1 MLPQAFLRLHIKVF
15 LGYVIFRYGYVDLFD
30 PCQKDCFDFYVIRR
44 LFDIRR
50 CILIFN
56 RHGFQVYCSR
66 RFSTHLI
73 VVVVFRNRQLL
84 NFFDG
89 WWRVFLSFLSRFLA
103 FWTGIFHRLAKSL
116 LILFLQLS
124 KFSVLTHVVDDD
136 SYGIGLHPVL
146 HFVEVLEA
154 AIHFLLLDL
163 LPHSL
168 AHGISAHVFLYH
180 SGSVSKQQFF

>member
-1 MLPQAFLRLHIKVF
+1 MRLNIYVI
-15 LGYVIFRYGYVDLFD
+15 LGYVIFRCGYVGLSN
-30 PCQKDCFDFYVIRR
+30 PCQKDRFGFSVRR
-44 LFDIRR
+44 LFDTRR

-56 RHGFQVYCSR
+56 RHWFQVCCSR
-66 RFSTHLI
+66 RFSTRLI
-73 VVVVFRNRQLL
+73 VVVFRHRHLL
-84 NFFDG
+84 NFFG
-89 WWRVFLSFLSRFLA
+89 GGWRVFLLFLCSFLSFR
-103 FWTGIFHRLAKSL
+103 TGIFHRLAKSL
-116 LILFLQLS
+116 LIIFLLPF
-124 KFSVLTHVVDDD
+124 KLSVLTHKMDDD
-136 SYGIGLHPVL
+136 SDGIGLHPVL